1 MLKYQELMKEY
12 NVTFESDVLDKAFIS
27 KAKDLEEKIKNNQ
40 LTEEEIQKADDE
52 LVELF
57 NTLHEHE
64 SVDSE
69 ELAEAKYKETI
80 AEAKAEIAEAST
92 LDLLNEL
99 KKKFKKLP
107 EVQSLLDSKIKKF
120 QETENS
126 KVEQEAKEKLFKIAR
141 KEIAEID
148 YNDLGA
154 IGKKYEA
161 YPELVGLINKRIED
175 ERKDW
180 DDKELAVK
188 LRAKKE
194 WSYHEL
200 KALGI
205 TPTGEDMTVAGVKL
219 YKEWMFNIYST
230 R

>member
-1 MLKYQELMKEY
+1 M
-12 NVTFESDVLDKAFIS
+12 
-27 KAKDLEEKIKNNQ
+27 
-40 LTEEEIQKADDE
+40 
-52 LVELF
+52 
-57 NTLHEHE
+57 
-64 SVDSE
+64 
-69 ELAEAKYKETI
+69 
-80 AEAKAEIAEAST
+80 
-92 LDLLNEL
+92 
-99 KKKFKKLP
+99 
-107 EVQSLLDSKIKKF
+107 LDSKIKKF

-154 IGKKYEA
+154 IRQKYQT

-180 DDKELAVK
+180 DDKELAAK